1 MALTDKL
8 TAIADAIRAKTGETA
23 PLGLVD
29 MPTAIASIET
39 GGGGGFDPEKMY
51 TVRVNVPG
59 RTTVTVYTKTSAY
72 SNPTESTLSTS
83 RTPETYNLQPTS
95 FIAFSTTPRMATNLV
110 SIGLCNG
117 LEMYIV
123 NGDGNVSFM

>member
-8 TAIADAIRAKTGETA
+8 TAIADAIRAKTGDSEK
-23 PLGLVD
+23 LSLDD

-51 TVRVNVPG
+51 AVRVDVPG
-59 RTTVTVYTKTSAY
+59 RTTVTVYTKTSVFGD
-72 SNPTESTLSTS
+72 PTESTLSTS
-83 RTPETYNLQPTS
+83 RTPETYTLQPTS
-95 FIAFSTTPRMATNLV
+95 FIAFSTAPRMATNLA

-117 LEMYIV
+117 LDMYIV
-123 NGDGNVSFM
+123 NGEGSVSFM